1 MSWGYA
7 WKVKNKF
14 LRKSSLIF
22 FSFFIRGR
30 GNRDMIEGKRK
41 EENEKTR
48 KHRRVMRCPPQYG
61 K

>member
-1 MSWGYA
+1 
-7 WKVKNKF
+7 VKNGF